1 MKLLVE
7 EPAASRLGLLKTDPS
22 LGLLAPALGRA
33 GGGVAVQAVANT
45 RNGEPV
51 TRPTALKIPQQVP
64 LTQDGGAVWGIAVG
78 CTGSSGSDRAPEG
91 PSNRGRRDAW
101 NPEGLAKRFGPDLL
115 EALDDLG

>member
-1 MKLLVE
+1 MKLLTK

-45 RNGEPV
+45 RSGEPV

-78 CTGSSGSDRAPEG
+78 
-91 PSNRGRRDAW
+91 
-101 NPEGLAKRFGPDLL
+101 
-115 EALDDLG
+115 